1 MTSNLTAFL
10 LFALFSFT
18 EQTTAQRDVCPP
30 WFIPDNRSC
39 TGCSCYDSY
48 REVKCNVNV
57 TLLYPGYCMT
67 YNSTNEITEYGP
79 CPYIGHYNTTII
91 LHGFFYVQLPNNV
104 SFLKEFMCGPLN
116 REGPLCGKQ
125 GFGIESPEL
134 E

>member
-1 MTSNLTAFL
+1 
-10 LFALFSFT
+10 
-18 EQTTAQRDVCPP
+18 
-30 WFIPDNRSC
+30 
-39 TGCSCYDSY
+39 
-48 REVKCNVNV
+48 
-57 TLLYPGYCMT
+57 MT